1 MLTKYGTEIDN
12 QLILK
17 NLERLIN
24 QTYKLL
30 PSREEGLDWKTPLS
44 TITEEIAGMNYLFEG
59 SFGTEPLTF
68 LEKMEG
74 LISLEDKDFFF
85 FRRTIFECL
94 GLLNKI
100 RDYVKLG

>member
-30 PSREEGLDWKTPLS
+30 PSREEGLD
-44 TITEEIAGMNYLFEG
+44 
-59 SFGTEPLTF
+59 
-68 LEKMEG
+68 
-74 LISLEDKDFFF
+74 
-85 FRRTIFECL
+85 
-94 GLLNKI
+94 
-100 RDYVKLG
+100 

>member
-12 QLILK
+12 QLILE
-17 NLERLIN
+17 NLKRLTN

-30 PSREEGLDWKTPLS
+30 PGREEGLDWKTPLA
-44 TITEEIAGMNYLFEG
+44 TITEEVAGMEILFQG
-59 SFGTEPLTF
+59 SFGEEPLIF

-74 LISLEDKDFFF
+74 LVSLEDKEFFY

-94 GLLNKI
+94 NLLNKM
-100 RDYVKLG
+100 REYVELR